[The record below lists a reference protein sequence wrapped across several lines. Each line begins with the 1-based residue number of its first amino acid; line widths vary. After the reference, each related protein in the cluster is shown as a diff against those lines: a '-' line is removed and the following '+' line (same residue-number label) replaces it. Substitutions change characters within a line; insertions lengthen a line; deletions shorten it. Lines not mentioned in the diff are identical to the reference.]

1 MAHLNVTYCD
11 QADCDCPLLHR
22 PRKRHA
28 DDERTTIRLR
38 VDSDGSYYVHPAV
51 DSLPV
56 CVPEEGKKAK
66 LSEQL
71 ISRVQRIDWL
81 QGRIRTARLRIGSEL
96 LDIAR
101 AVDAIDTACQ
111 DVLRI
116 VAEIKE

>member
-38 VDSDGSYYVHPAV
+38 VASDGSYYVHPAV

-56 CVPEEGKKAK
+56 CVPEEGKKAGSSSDK
-66 LSEQL
+66 Q
-71 ISRVQRIDWL
+71 QRITEL
-81 QGRIRTARLRIGSEL
+81 IKRISACSGRISVARARLNLDFRILNECHNELYQLL
-96 LDIAR
+96 LD
-101 AVDAIDTACQ
+101 
-111 DVLRI
+111 
-116 VAEIKE
+116 K